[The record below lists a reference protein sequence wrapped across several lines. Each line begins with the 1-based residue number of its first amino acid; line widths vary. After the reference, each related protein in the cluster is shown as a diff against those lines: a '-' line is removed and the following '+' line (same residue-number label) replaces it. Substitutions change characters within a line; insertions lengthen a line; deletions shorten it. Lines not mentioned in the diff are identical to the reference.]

1 MSYRHSAGES
11 GMGEVRKQKDPAVE
25 KRKETLRKRAKELIS
40 AAKNED
46 DALEYSE
53 VQNFFLDL
61 KPSEVE
67 LSAVVEYLSGRGV
80 DVLLPTT
87 EEIDSFDDEDG
98 TADADDED
106 VFSSDGAE
114 RDPDVSPDASGS
126 GVSDPIHMYLKEIG
140 KVPLLSP
147 DQETE
152 LAKRV
157 EQGDES
163 AKRELEEANLRL
175 VVSIAK
181 HYTGHGMSLMD
192 LIQEGNLGLIR
203 AVEKYAGSRFR
214 EPSRIREEPSGYRFI
229 WWRTSIR

>member
-1 MSYRHSAGES
+1 MQENQVWG
-11 GMGEVRKQKDPAVE
+11 KQKDPAVE

-98 TADADDED
+98 T
-106 VFSSDGAE
+106 VSSDGAE

-203 AVEKYAGSRFR
+203 AVEKYDYRKGFGSRFR